1 MQLRRRDVL
10 NFWLRTVEK
19 RKLAWLPT
27 VQVQRQNFE
36 LQALGFP
43 RARGLEDCSAEV
55 GGVQCRILTPE
66 DPRGTLLFLH
76 GGAYI
81 MGSPSTHLA
90 LAGRIA
96 KASNLAVIIPQYR
109 LAPEHPFPAAF
120 DDALSVAKMLNEV
133 SGPFFIGGDSAGG
146 GLTLA
151 VLSALCCTGKPPSA
165 AFAFSPWT
173 DLSFQGATLSSNAQ
187 TDAILP
193 VERIYEVRTHYL
205 SGAEPKDHRAS
216 PLFAHFPD
224 CPPVFLQWSDTE
236 ILADDSRRMAKHL
249 EQEGARVQ
257 AKEWHDLPHVWQLF
271 HDRLNEADEALRELE
286 VFIDAQFKARASE
299 TTL

>member
-1 MQLRRRDVL
+1 MLFRRRDVL

-27 VQVQRQNFE
+27 VEVQRQNFE

-43 RARGLEDCSAEV
+43 RERGLKDETV
-55 GGVQCRILTPE
+55 TIGGVSCRKLTPKGA
-66 DPRGTLLFLH
+66 RGTLLYLH

-81 MGSPSTHLA
+81 MGSPATHCA
-90 LAGRIA
+90 LAGTIA
-96 KASNLAVIIPQYR
+96 AQTKLEVILPHYR

-120 DDALSVAKMLNEV
+120 DDACAVAEALKFV
-133 SGPFFIGGDSAGG
+133 SDQLVIGGDSAGG

-151 VLSALCCTGKPPSA
+151 VLSHLCKTDTPPRA

-173 DLSFQGATLSSNAQ
+173 DLSFSGSTLSTNAQ

-193 VERIYEVRTHYL
+193 VERIYEVRKHYL
-205 SGAEPKDHRAS
+205 HAANPHDHRAS
-216 PLFAHFPD
+216 PLFAPFKNA
-224 CPPVFLQWSDTE
+224 PPVFLQWSDSE
-236 ILADDSRRMAKHL
+236 ILADDGRRMAEHL
-249 EQEGARVQ
+249 RQEGGAVS

-271 HDRLNEADEALRELE
+271 HDRLNEADAALEELYA
-286 VFIDAQFKARASE
+286 FIEDQFNAPD
-299 TTL
+299 TTR

>member
-1 MQLRRRDVL
+1 MLFRRRDVL

-36 LQALGFP
+36 LQAMGFP
-43 RARGLEDCSAEV
+43 REWGLKDETIEIGGVACRKLTPKGARGE
-55 GGVQCRILTPE
+55 
-66 DPRGTLLFLH
+66 LLYLH

-81 MGSPSTHLA
+81 MGSPSTHCA
-90 LAGRIA
+90 LAGTIA
-96 KASNLAVIIPQYR
+96 ARAKLQVILPDYR

-120 DDALSVAKMLNEV
+120 NDCLSVAKALSSV
-133 SGPFFIGGDSAGG
+133 SDGLIIGGDSAGG

-151 VLSALCCTGKPPSA
+151 VLSDLCRHDMSPLA

-173 DLSFQGATLSSNAQ
+173 DLSFTGRSLTTNAQ

-193 VERIYEVRTHYL
+193 VERIYEVRKHYL
-205 SGAEPKDHRAS
+205 QSADPTDHRAS
-216 PLFAHFPD
+216 PLFAPFKNA
-224 CPPVFLQWSDTE
+224 PPVFLQWSDSE
-236 ILADDSRRMAKHL
+236 ILADDGRRMVASL
-249 EQEGARVQ
+249 QAQNVDVE

-271 HDRLNEADEALRELE
+271 HDRLNEADEALADLYA
-286 VFIDAQFKARASE
+286 FLDAQFEALEITR
-299 TTL
+299 